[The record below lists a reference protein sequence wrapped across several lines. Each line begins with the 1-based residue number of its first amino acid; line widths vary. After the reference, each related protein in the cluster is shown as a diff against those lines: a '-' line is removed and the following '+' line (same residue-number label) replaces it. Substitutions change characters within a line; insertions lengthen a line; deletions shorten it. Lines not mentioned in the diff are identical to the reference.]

1 MTDFASKRRKISS
14 SNFSIISQQNL
25 TAPKSRN
32 NRLYE
37 FEDFRLDG
45 EHLMLYKNDET
56 VPLKPKVVETL
67 LALLEKR
74 GEIVS
79 KDELMKR
86 LWADTVVEEGN
97 LTQNIYLLRK
107 TLGDAASGKPLI
119 ETFWRRGYRFNG
131 EILRALNGQNGSA
144 EIKEISQEKSP
155 EKSAS
160 NRKKIFL
167 AIAAVLSLML
177 IGWATIKFVGLRPPI
192 VRSENTASALKI
204 TRLIPDL
211 NVLDSAFT
219 PDGSHLAYTL
229 SEKGKYSVWLKD
241 LTTGSTVQ
249 ILPANEEGYH
259 SLIFSSDGR
268 TLYYGA
274 SLKDAPN
281 GTILRANLADGA
293 TQRVTSDVINEFAL
307 SPDEKQIAFINDKGR
322 LLLAQTDG
330 SGERILAERDGK
342 KAWFTAWGSN
352 MSWSPDG
359 SIIALCGEER
369 AAEGRAKPQ
378 LIAVSTH
385 DGSERIIAAPDL
397 NYMEDAVW
405 FPDQSSLLV
414 VARETETAPF
424 QIWRVAYPS
433 GEMARVTNDLNS
445 YDDIAL
451 SPDSRQL
458 IAQQQFDNMNLWSA
472 SLDAPDRLKQLT
484 FGNATEDGRNGIAFT
499 PDDKII
505 YTSPRDGNVDIWQMN
520 ADGSS
525 QIQLTKN
532 AGDYNG
538 RPVVTPDGR
547 FIVFTSSRSG
557 KNQIWRM
564 EIDGS
569 NARQLTNV
577 DYPAIQ
583 PSLSPDGNWVFF
595 KSEDKSDSI
604 WKISI
609 EGGEA
614 ERVAKAYHV
623 WSPAVSPDGKLIA
636 YQFYDEGSAKPWKVG
651 VMSAE
656 TGETLKTFDV
666 FCFRHLTVWTADSK
680 SLIYIGEQTNLWQL
694 PIEGGKPYRLTNFVN
709 GQTNF
714 FAVSPDFKQ
723 FVLSRGNPSSET
735 VMLQNF

>member
-1 MTDFASKRRKISS
+1 MADFASKSRKVSS

-25 TAPKSRN
+25 TAPKLRN
-32 NRLYE
+32 NGLYE

-45 EHLMLYKNDET
+45 EHLMLYKNGET

-79 KDELMKR
+79 KDELMER

-107 TLGDAASGKPLI
+107 TLGDAANGKPLI

-131 EILRALNGQNGSA
+131 EIQEVLNGQNGSA
-144 EIKEISQEKSP
+144 EIKEISQENSSERP
-155 EKSAS
+155 TS
-160 NRKKIFL
+160 NRKKL
-167 AIAAVLSLML
+167 YLTVGAILSLIL
-177 IGWATIKFVGLRPPI
+177 IGLATIKFVGSKPSAAQQKS
-192 VRSENTASALKI
+192 VSALKI

-259 SLIFSSDGR
+259 NLIFSADGK

-281 GTILRANLADGA
+281 GTIIRANLADGT
-293 TQRVTSDVINEFAL
+293 TQKITSDVINEFAL

-369 AAEGRAKPQ
+369 DAEGRPKPQ
-378 LIAVSTH
+378 LIAVSTR

-397 NYMEDAVW
+397 NHMEDAVW
-405 FPDQSSLLV
+405 FHDQSALLV
-414 VARETETAPF
+414 IARETETAPF
-424 QIWRVAYPS
+424 QIWRVTYPS

-458 IAQQQFDNMNLWSA
+458 IAQQQFDNMNLWA
-472 SLDAPDRLKQLT
+472 TSLDAPDRLTQLT
-484 FGNATEDGRNGIAFT
+484 FGNATEDGRNGIVFT

-505 YTSPRDGNVDIWQMN
+505 YTSPRDGNVDLWQMST
-520 ADGSS
+520 DGSE
-525 QIQLTKN
+525 QKQLTKN

-557 KNQIWRM
+557 RNQIWRM
-564 EIDGS
+564 EMDGS
-569 NARQLTNV
+569 NARQLTDA

-595 KSEDKSDSI
+595 KLEDKSDSI

-614 ERVAKAYHV
+614 ERVAKTDHV

-656 TGETLKTFDV
+656 TGETVKTFDV
-666 FCFRHLTVWTADSK
+666 FCFRHLTAWTADST
-680 SLIYIGEQTNLWQL
+680 SLIYVSGDQKDLWQL
-694 PIEGGKPYRLTNFVN
+694 PIEDGKPSRLTNFEN
-709 GQTNF
+709 GQINF
-714 FAVSPDFKQ
+714 FAVSANFKQ

>member
-14 SNFSIISQQNL
+14 SNFSKISQQNL
-25 TAPKSRN
+25 TAPKLRN
-32 NRLYE
+32 NGLYE

-45 EHLMLYKNDET
+45 EHLMLYKGRET
-56 VPLKPKVVETL
+56 VSLKPKVIETL
-67 LALLEKR
+67 LALVER
-74 GEIVS
+74 GGEVVS
-79 KDELMKR
+79 KEELMNR
-86 LWADTVVEEGN
+86 LWADSFVEEAN

-107 TLGDAASGKPLI
+107 TLGKTANGKPLI
-119 ETFWRRGYRFNG
+119 ETFNRRGYRFNG
-131 EILRALNGQNGSA
+131 EVLRALNGQNGSA
-144 EIKEISQEKSP
+144 DIKELSRAKAP

-160 NRKKIFL
+160 NRKKLFL
-167 AIAAVLSLML
+167 GVGAVLSLIL
-177 IGWATIKFVGLRPPI
+177 IGWATIKFVGSKPS
-192 VRSENTASALKI
+192 VAQQKSVSALKI

-268 TLYYGA
+268 TLYYGT

-281 GTILRANLADGA
+281 GTILRANLADGT
-293 TQRVTSDVINEFAL
+293 TQRITSDVINEFAL
-307 SPDEKQIAFINDKGR
+307 SPDQKQIAFINDKGQ
-322 LLLAQTDG
+322 LLLVQTDG
-330 SGERILAERDGK
+330 SGERVLAERDGK
-342 KAWFTAWGSN
+342 KAWFAAWGSN
-352 MSWSPDG
+352 ISWSPDG
-359 SIIALCGEER
+359 STIALCGEER
-369 AAEGRAKPQ
+369 DAEGRAKPE

-405 FPDQSSLLV
+405 FPDQSALLV

-424 QIWRVAYPS
+424 QIWHVNYPS

-451 SPDSRQL
+451 SADSRQL

-484 FGNATEDGRNGIAFT
+484 FGNATEDGRNGIAFA
-499 PDDKII
+499 PDNKII

-538 RPVVTPDGR
+538 RPIVTPDGR

-583 PSLSPDGNWVFF
+583 PSLSPDGNWIFF
-595 KSEDKSDSI
+595 KLEDKSDSI

-614 ERVAKAYHV
+614 ERVAKADHV

-651 VMSAE
+651 VMSVE
-656 TGETLKTFDV
+656 TGETLKTFNV